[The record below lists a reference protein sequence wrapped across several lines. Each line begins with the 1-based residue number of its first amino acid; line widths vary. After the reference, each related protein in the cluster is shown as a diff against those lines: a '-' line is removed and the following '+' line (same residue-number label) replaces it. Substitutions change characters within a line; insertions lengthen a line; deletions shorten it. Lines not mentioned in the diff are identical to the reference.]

1 VYVFRKARELAARRL
16 GLSLEKVGTQTSV
29 SPYGQELVEELYL
42 PLAQE
47 LWRDQGVGLSEPQ
60 AEPPSWSDLALKPCP
75 SATVADVAS
84 TAVRAVVRLLV
95 SQRLDV
101 PPSDLAGD
109 IHFTVDLGADSLTR
123 VDLVLLLEE
132 WLDVSVPD
140 DSMALI
146 QTVGDAEL
154 FAELYDH
161 VREGVV
167 LALGEEARQL
177 ASDRPLA
184 ERGPDAHEAALRAA
198 SAAVGAI
205 VRYPEGEA
213 PSLRDVVRV
222 AFLLQKLRFA
232 VAAEAG
238 VAAQNVT
245 ADTVPEQD
253 LGLGAERA
261 QRVFDAFARSLDL
274 GQPAPVDGHRQPLQ
288 RTWHQLAAASA
299 SGAPR

>member
-1 VYVFRKARELAARRL
+1 MYVFRKARELAAHRL
-16 GLSLEKVGTQTSV
+16 GLSLEKVGSQTSV
-29 SPYGQELVEELYL
+29 SPHGQDLVEELYQ

-47 LWRDQGVGLSEPQ
+47 LWRDQGAGLAESE
-60 AEPPSWSDLALKPCP
+60 AEPPPWADLGLKQTTP
-75 SATVADVAS
+75 ATVAEVAGA
-84 TAVRAVVRLLV
+84 AVRAVVRLLV

-101 PPSDLAGD
+101 PPADLAGD
-109 IHFTVDLGADSLTR
+109 VHFTVDLGADSLTR

-154 FAELYDH
+154 FAVLYDH

-177 ASDRPLA
+177 ACDRPLA
-184 ERGPDAHEAALRAA
+184 QQGAEAHEAALRAA

-222 AFLLQKLRFA
+222 AFLLQKLRLA

-238 VAAQNVT
+238 VAAQSVT

-253 LGLGAERA
+253 LGLGADRA
-261 QRVFDAFARSLDL
+261 QRVFDTFARSLDL
-274 GQPAPVDGHRQPLQ
+274 GQPAPADGHRQPLQ
-288 RTWHQLAAASA
+288 RTWRQLAAAS
-299 SGAPR
+299 GAAR